1 MENQV
6 ENRLENH
13 WPVVDYIGL
22 VEEINA
28 EYKRSDEP
36 LHAGICYQKCEDLL
50 AFIPEHGYFFI
61 AHTHLILALLKDPKD
76 QNSTSTHIH
85 RASVQLRTIQSL
97 PQNAHRAN
105 VLDPLSNNLYPDIAL
120 LHQYH
125 ALITS
130 IYNEHAQFYSH
141 HKWNEL
147 SINKI
152 GKNITEKFKMQVYAL
167 PVLDKNGECTGQMR
181 KFKEP
186 ILPLMEKS
194 EAEIYKD
201 RCETM
206 DNFWR
211 YMCRELMK
219 GVDGRDVRQLGG
231 AQLVGLGGRGVF
243 EFWAEVKGM
252 WFKSF
257 RGYGGVGKKGDSE
270 ALKENC
276 SDCYCGRCMEQAW
289 SQGKVLRKAEQATDE
304 SREHQIVGIADTTRC
319 GYQWDF

>member
-1 MENQV
+1 MTRFAFEDFMMENQV
-6 ENRLENH
+6 ETRLETC

-76 QNSTSTHIH
+76 QNSTLTHIH

-105 VLDPLSNNLYPDIAL
+105 VLDHFSNNLYPDIAL

-141 HKWNEL
+141 QKWNEL
-147 SINKI
+147 SSNNKI
-152 GKNITEKFKMQVYAL
+152 GKDITEKFKMQIYAL
-167 PVLDKNGECTGQMR
+167 PVLDKNVSARDRCENSR
-181 KFKEP
+181 NRF
-186 ILPLMEKS
+186 LPLVEKT
-194 EAEIYKD
+194 EAEIYRD

-206 DNFWR
+206 DNFGDI
-211 YMCRELMK
+211 C
-219 GVDGRDVRQLGG
+219 
-231 AQLVGLGGRGVF
+231 VG
-243 EFWAEVKGM
+243 
-252 WFKSF
+252 S
-257 RGYGGVGKKGDSE
+257 
-270 ALKENC
+270 
-276 SDCYCGRCMEQAW
+276 
-289 SQGKVLRKAEQATDE
+289 
-304 SREHQIVGIADTTRC
+304 
-319 GYQWDF
+319 